1 MDEAVDH
8 RDGDGVVAEDLA
20 PGGEGLVAGDDQA
33 CALVAAATSMNIR
46 FAAWGSN
53 GM

>member
-1 MDEAVDH
+1 MDEALDH
-8 RDGDGVVAEDLA
+8 CDCDGVVAEDLA
-20 PGGEGLVAGDDQA
+20 PGAEGVSLVTIRLARSQRR
-33 CALVAAATSMNIR
+33 ATSMNIR